1 MIAEL
6 KAKFKDATA
15 DNIGVTSREMIGL
28 ISPDK
33 TTPGLLTDESLQ
45 RLALGSDKMVREAK
59 KIGCKRATFSV
70 LENNLE
76 LCVREAFP
84 GCKVVEHQKQER
96 EMGKK
101 FTGFGF
107 AIEAL

>member
-1 MIAEL
+1 VIAEL
-6 KAKFKDATA
+6 KAKFKDAATG
-15 DNIGVTSREMIGL
+15 NICVTSREMIGF

-33 TTPGLLTDESLQ
+33 TIPGLLTDESLL
-45 RLALGSDKMVREAK
+45 RLALGSDKMLRDAK
-59 KIGCKRATFSV
+59 TTGCKRATFSV

-107 AIEAL
+107 AIERE